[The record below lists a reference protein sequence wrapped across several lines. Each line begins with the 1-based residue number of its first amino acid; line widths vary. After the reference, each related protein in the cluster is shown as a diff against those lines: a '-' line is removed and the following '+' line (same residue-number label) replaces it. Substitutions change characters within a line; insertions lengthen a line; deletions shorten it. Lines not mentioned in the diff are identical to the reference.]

1 MAIKTG
7 GSLILILKKK
17 TRTDNSL
24 KIQITTQH
32 SSKGNNS

>member
-1 MAIKTG
+1 MAIKIA
-7 GSLILILKKK
+7 SSFILKYLK

-32 SSKGNNS
+32 WSKGNNNS